1 MPQQFGGAMPKEH
14 LNPRELPNWAETF
27 SQIIVARTTAARLIW
42 VSGQVA
48 VDADNRVVGPGDL
61 AQQAEYAF
69 RNLSMALEAAGASL
83 DDVVRLGIYVKN
95 LRHEDGAVIRKAL
108 RRVFVRDAL
117 PTSTWLGVTSLA
129 LDELLIEVEATAVI
143 E

>member
-1 MPQQFGGAMPKEH
+1 M
-14 LNPRELPNWAETF
+14 
-27 SQIIVARTTAARLIW
+27 VRTTAVRLIW

-69 RNLSMALEAAGASL
+69 GNLSRALEAAGASL

-95 LRHEDGAVIRKAL
+95 LRPEDGAVIRKAL
-108 RRVFVRDAL
+108 RRVFVRDTL

-129 LDELLIEVEATAVI
+129 LDELLIEVEATAVV